1 MLLGC
6 GGFTSHPDLSRCR
19 GAQFVHLCTIIPME
33 TDMKKTTGFLITV
46 FVIAFL
52 LGSCATITDVPV
64 SSEKEQP
71 QKVSVSKSEYLKIS
85 TPYTLESLL
94 VPVIQMND
102 FKMSLDYFDQFLEY
116 NDYIFPDYLFQILGM
131 ENTTYQPG
139 EGTVLYGKPGNG
151 SLSFTY
157 EKALLSR
164 DDSGNS
170 WWQMRIEFN
179 GRELFLEVL
188 SNKYDIPLKIRSIDL
203 ETDFGFEIVPDIA
216 FDFENAINEV
226 PAEQLAASVQDKI
239 GQNISE
245 GLSTFF
251 TNPEIIGEEIVETHA
266 GKFITVL
273 VRDSYS
279 DTEWVNYW
287 LSPDVPGGIVRISFI
302 RDGVLESNVTELI
315 ELSDSVESRIP
326 EDNVFPMVI
335 GNYDNDIPGRLEPG
349 VSDGSSQSPILL
361 YPEEIYYGSVG
372 DGEISYY
379 KFNVDRRSDLFIEVE
394 GLEGEAELI
403 YYGEDSKYYDWTV
416 SSQGSS
422 LNIEDYMADGGETV
436 YFSVNDIADEYS
448 IGEYYSINV
457 YQSYILDSIG
467 IMMKGDIYNNAV
479 ELASGRNHSLS
490 VGYDGLDY
498 YKTTVKKGSTLLI
511 SVLNEPDFG
520 SLIWFDTKNG
530 SYSGVSSEWGSGNR
544 TITIN
549 GLEPG
554 TVCYY
559 YFSSDTDLLDPL
571 QKLVLE
577 ITEM

>member
-1 MLLGC
+1 
-6 GGFTSHPDLSRCR
+6 
-19 GAQFVHLCTIIPME
+19 
-33 TDMKKTTGFLITV
+33 MKKTAGFLIIV
-46 FVIAFL
+46 VVIAFF
-52 LGSCATITDVPV
+52 LGSCASISEIPV

-71 QKVSVSKSEYLKIS
+71 QKVSVSKSEYLKIN

-102 FKMSLDYFDQFLEY
+102 FMMSLDYFGQFLEY

-131 ENTTYQPG
+131 ETTTYQPG
-139 EGTVLYGKPGNG
+139 EGTVLYGKPENG
-151 SLSFTY
+151 SLSFAY

-188 SNKYDIPLKIRSIDL
+188 SNKYDIPLKIRSIDM
-203 ETDFGFEIVPDIA
+203 ETGLGFEIVPDIA

-239 GQNISE
+239 EQNILE
-245 GLSTFF
+245 GLSMYF
-251 TNPEIIGEEIVETHA
+251 TNPEIIGEEILETPA
-266 GKFITVL
+266 GKFMTVL

-315 ELSDSVESRIP
+315 ELSDLVEPRIP
-326 EDNVFPMVI
+326 EDNVFPMVT
-335 GNYDNDIPGRLEPG
+335 GNYDNDIPGSMEPG
-349 VSDGSSQSPILL
+349 VSDGSSESPILI

-403 YYGEDSKYYDWTV
+403 YYGEDRNYYDWTV

-422 LNIEDYMADGGETV
+422 LNIEDYMIDGGKTI
-436 YFSVNDIADEYS
+436 YFSVNDITDEYS
-448 IGEYYSINV
+448 IGEHYSINV

-467 IMMKGDIYNNAV
+467 IMMEGAIYDNAE
-479 ELASGRNHSLS
+479 ELASGKKYSLS
-490 VGYDGLDY
+490 VGSEGLDY
-498 YKTTVKKGSTLLI
+498 YKTTVKKGSTLRI

-520 SLIWFDTKNG
+520 SLMWFDTGNG
-530 SYSGVSSEWGSGNR
+530 SYSGMYSEWGSGTR
-544 TITIN
+544 TITID

-571 QKLVLE
+571 QKLELE
-577 ITEM
+577 ITESP